1 MKTKWVVLADLGSMK
16 AYKIDDNSENSH
28 PRLELLESFDN
39 PEVHSKLSD
48 KVSDQ
53 AGQFAR
59 GSRGA
64 GAGHEIASG
73 ERHNIELEQRRRWVR
88 QVSERVERVLR
99 RADVELCWFAAG
111 KEINHQILEELSP
124 EAKAKVERNITANL
138 TKIEKSELVNHFSPR

>member
-16 AYKIDDNSENSH
+16 AYKIDNSSENSH
-28 PRLELLESFDN
+28 PRLELLDSFEN
-39 PEVHSKLSD
+39 PEVHSKLSE
-48 KVSDQ
+48 KVTDQ

-88 QVSERVERVLR
+88 QVSERIERVLR
-99 RADVELCWFAAG
+99 RADVEVCWFAAS
-111 KEINHQILEELSP
+111 KEINHQILEELSH
-124 EAKAKVERNITANL
+124 EATAKIERNTTANL
-138 TKIEKSELVNHFSPR
+138 SKIEKSELLSHF